1 MSVAGKRRF
10 PSVIEAAIA
19 AKPDIK
25 EITADTFRSDAA
37 AILESLVAEFDEQVL
52 LDSLTHQGFD
62 AKAYRSTLRGLVDVA
77 RPRRPERLAGSHSEQ
92 EA

>member
-10 PSVIEAAIA
+10 PSVIEAAIL

-37 AILESLVAEFDEQVL
+37 AILESLVAKFDEQVL
-52 LDSLTHQGFD
+52 LEALAHQGFD
-62 AKAYRSTLRGLVDVA
+62 AKAYRSTLRGLIEIA
-77 RPRRPERLAGSHSEQ
+77 RIRRPERLSGTHS
-92 EA
+92 